1 MNRKQ
6 RRADKSAK
14 GYSVSPQVQALFDEA
29 VRFHQ
34 AGRLAEAGNL
44 YQQILSVEPKHAD
57 SLHLLGLVAYAG
69 GRADIAAELI
79 AQAIQVNRKI
89 SAYHNNLGLALQQ
102 MGRLDDAVASYG
114 RALALAPNDAETLN
128 NLGVALQAQGKFD
141 QAMEKYAK
149 ALALRPDYV
158 SAHYNRGNCLRNAG
172 DPAGAIAAYRQALAI
187 QPDYPEALNNLATVL
202 KDHGEYIEAAACCE
216 KALSVNPAHVE
227 SMVNLG
233 SIFKELK
240 EPARAL
246 EYYDRALTQRPGY
259 IDALN
264 NKGLAL
270 IDLGRFDE
278 AIECFDNAIAAAPN
292 RAEIYNNLAAAFDE
306 KGEYDTALAKYQQA
320 LALLPD
326 CPESYYGL
334 GNLARKQGKIDEAVE
349 CYSRAIA
356 LRPGYA
362 EAHWNMAFLLLLK
375 GDLISGWRES
385 EWRWRRKHMKMHS
398 FTGPAWDGDGLTGK
412 TILLHCEQGLGD
424 SIQFIRYAALV
435 KQRGGTVLLV
445 CPPALEKLFTG
456 VAGVDRIVM
465 DAKDVPKY
473 DVQAPLMSLPG
484 IFSTMVETIPAA
496 KSYLKADQGRVEFW
510 RKKLADL
517 TGLKV
522 GIVWRGNP
530 QHLNDRNR
538 SMKPEQ
544 FAAFTDLP
552 GTSIVNLQKD
562 ARPDEIAALGASKS
576 FVNAGPELGDFSDT
590 AALVSCLDLVIS
602 VDTSVCHLAGALGVP
617 VWVLV
622 AHEPDWRW
630 LLGRADT
637 PWYPSMR
644 LYRQPKAGD
653 WESIAAVVKTDL
665 QSLAKK

>member
-14 GYSVSPQVQALFDEA
+14 GYSASPQVQAIFDEA
-29 VRFHQ
+29 VRLHQ

-44 YQQILSVEPKHAD
+44 YRQILSVEPQHAD

-79 AQAIQVNRKI
+79 AQAIQVNHKA
-89 SAYHNNLGLALQQ
+89 SVYHNNLGLALQQ
-102 MGRLDDAVASYG
+102 MGRLDDAVASYN
-114 RALALAPNDAETLN
+114 RALALAPKDPETLN

-141 QAMEKYAK
+141 QALEKYAQ
-149 ALALRPDYV
+149 ALVQRPDYV
-158 SAHYNRGNCLRNAG
+158 SAHYNRGNCLRSAG
-172 DPAGAIAAYRQALAI
+172 DPVGAVAAYRQALAI

-202 KDHGEYIEAAACCE
+202 KDHGEYVEAAACCE
-216 KALSVNPAHVE
+216 KALTIKPGHVE

-240 EPARAL
+240 EPGRAL

-270 IDLGRFDE
+270 IDLSRFDE
-278 AIECFDNAIAAAPN
+278 AIECFDQAIAAAPN

-306 KGEYDTALAKYQQA
+306 KGEYKTSFEKYQQA
-320 LALLPD
+320 LALMPD

-334 GNLARKQGKIDEAVE
+334 GNLARKQGRIDEAVDY
-349 CYSRAIA
+349 YSRAIA

-375 GDLISGWRES
+375 GDLIPGWRES
-385 EWRWRRKHMKMHS
+385 EWRWRRKNMKMHG
-398 FTGPAWDGDGLTGK
+398 FAGPAWDGGDLTGK

-424 SIQFIRYAALV
+424 SIQFIRYAAFV
-435 KQRGGTVLLV
+435 KRKGGTVLLS
-445 CPPALEKLFTG
+445 CPPVLKKLFIG
-456 VAGVDRIVM
+456 VSGIDEIFT
-465 DAKDVPKY
+465 DPKNLPKY
-473 DVQAPLMSLPG
+473 DVQAPLLSLPG
-484 IFSTMVETIPAA
+484 MVGTTLETIPSS
-496 KSYLKADQGRVEFW
+496 KYYLKADEGRGDFW
-510 RKKLADL
+510 RQKLSNL
-517 TGLKV
+517 IGLKV

-538 SMKPEQ
+538 SMRPEQ
-544 FAAFTDLP
+544 FAAFANLP
-552 GTSIVNLQKD
+552 GVAIVNLQKD
-562 ARPDEIAALGASKS
+562 ARSDEIAALGVGKS
-576 FVNAGPELGDFSDT
+576 FLNAGPELGDFSDT

-617 VWVLV
+617 VWTLV

-644 LYRQPKAGD
+644 LYRQPAAGD
-653 WESIAAVVKTDL
+653 WASVAAAVKADL
-665 QSLAKK
+665 QSLAKT